1 MTHPRFM
8 STKPIIIAT
17 TASVALIAAAGA
29 GAAVVARDVADTR
42 ANQPQLDASTPDT
55 GPNQPQLDASTP
67 DTVPSPQDDRTTVYR
82 APQKS
87 DDDDDHDDDDQSGD
101 NSSQR
106 LKPAPPSTDYNGGQ
120 TQKTPGNTSK
130 SS

>member
-42 ANQPQLDASTPDT
+42 A
-55 GPNQPQLDASTP
+55 NQPQLDASTP

>member
-1 MTHPRFM
+1 
-8 STKPIIIAT
+8 
-17 TASVALIAAAGA
+17 VALIAAAGA

-87 DDDDDHDDDDQSGD
+87 DDDDHDDDHDDDDDDKSAD